1 LRRVC
6 HALCMRVQS
15 TNSKMKILNI
25 IAGVLIAGVAVNSF
39 ASHGES
45 KPGERNSSG
54 TASAGCSDINQLPK
68 LACAPAPS
76 SVFSDSGRLWV
87 AWSYA
92 GHVYV
97 SYSDDKAR
105 TFSLPVSVNSVPE
118 KISARGENRP
128 KIALNNK
135 GAIYVSWTTPLKKRF
150 SGNVRFSYSN
160 DNAKS
165 FSQPVTVNDNLDIT
179 GHRFEAL
186 TVADNGNIYLAWL
199 DKRDRF
205 KAEKAAKKYHG
216 AALYYSWSDNGGK
229 SFHSNQKIIDH
240 SCECC
245 RVAIDTD
252 NKNLP
257 VILWR
262 NIYDKNTRDHTL
274 VNFNAPGF
282 PAEPVRVSF
291 DNWQVDACPH
301 HGPDLSISRKT
312 NDYHLVWFDNAVKR
326 HGLFYMRMN
335 NKNKQST
342 PLKFGNYKAAASHPS
357 VLSKG
362 NKVWLSW
369 KEFDGKKASLW
380 SQFSTDNGDSWSKA
394 KPLAETTAG
403 SDYAFLLMDT
413 NRVYIQWKTTQEGFQ
428 LIALDESGTK
438 VGQ

>member
-1 LRRVC
+1 
-6 HALCMRVQS
+6 
-15 TNSKMKILNI
+15 MKILNI
-25 IAGVLIAGVAVNSF
+25 IAGVLIAAVAVNSF
-39 ASHGES
+39 ASHG
-45 KPGERNSSG
+45 KRKSSG
-54 TASAGCSDINQLPK
+54 TASAGCTDINQLPT
-68 LACAPAPS
+68 LDCAPAPS

-97 SYSDDKAR
+97 SYSDDKAK

-135 GAIYVSWTTPLKKRF
+135 GGVYVSWTTPLKKRF

-160 DNAKS
+160 DNSKN
-165 FSQPVTVNDNLDIT
+165 FSPPVTVNDNLDIT

-186 TVADNGNIYLAWL
+186 GVADNGNIYLAWL

-252 NKNLP
+252 KNNLP

-274 VNFNAPGF
+274 VNFNAPHI

-301 HGPDLSISRKT
+301 HGPDLSISDKT
-312 NDYHLVWFDNAVKR
+312 GDYHLVWFDNAEKR

-335 NKNKQST
+335 KNNNQT
-342 PLKFGNYKAAASHPS
+342 VPIQFGNYKAGASHPS

-369 KEFDGKKASLW
+369 KEFDGKKESLW
-380 SQFSTDNGDSWSKA
+380 TQFSTDNGDSWSKA
-394 KPLAETTAG
+394 VLVAQTSAG
-403 SDYAFLLMDT
+403 SDYAFLIMDAD
-413 NRVYIQWKTTQEGFQ
+413 RVYLQWKTTQEGFQ
-428 LIALDESGTK
+428 LITVDESVVK
-438 VGQ
+438 AAQ